1 MDWRRELQNA
11 LDSRHEDSYL
21 LRSRYPPFD
30 ETMHPIYIGKDD
42 VARALSME
50 SCISLMREALSAL
63 SSGRAIQPLRSI
75 LWLPDKTG
83 GMGLMPA
90 WAADPKRLG
99 IKVISVFPENRKA
112 GLSSHQG
119 FVLLFESENGKPLA
133 IVDADEITAIR
144 TAAASGLATKLLS
157 RDIPSTLAILGS
169 GIQAW
174 RHVESMLSV
183 RKINS
188 VRVWS
193 RTSANAEELAGHI
206 ARKHKIPAD
215 AFENSKDAVLGADI
229 ICTTTASPTPVVLG
243 EWIKEGAHIN
253 AVGSCIPRAR
263 EFDTEAIRKSK
274 LYTDRYESLFQ
285 EAGDF
290 IIPKNEGAITDDHV
304 RGELGEV
311 ILGSKR
317 GRESDIEITMFK
329 SLGIGIEDVYA
340 ADYVYK
346 SVTGQ
351 TG

>member
-1 MDWRRELQNA
+1 MN
-11 LDSRHEDSYL
+11 
-21 LRSRYPPFD
+21 PF
-30 ETMHPIYIGKDD
+30 YIGKDE
-42 VARALSME
+42 VAKALPIQT
-50 SCISLMREALSAL
+50 CIDLMREALSAL
-63 SSGRAIQPLRSI
+63 SAGRALQPLRSI
-75 LWLPDKTG
+75 LWLPDRTG
-83 GMGLMPA
+83 GMGMMPA

-99 IKVISVFPENRKA
+99 IKVISVFPENRKS

-144 TAAASGLATKLLS
+144 TAAVSGLATKLLS
-157 RDIPSTLAILGS
+157 REVPSTLAMLGS

-174 RHVESMLSV
+174 QHVDSMVCV
-183 RKINS
+183 RKIES

-193 RTSANAEELAGHI
+193 RDHEHAEELAGHVR
-206 ARKHKIPAD
+206 RKHKIPAD
-215 AFENSKDAVLGADI
+215 AVNNSKEAVVDADI
-229 ICTTTASPTPVVLG
+229 ICTTTGSSTPVVLG

-263 EFDTEAIRKSK
+263 EFDTDAVLKSK
-274 LYTDRYESLFQ
+274 LYTDRYESLFK

-290 IIPKNEGAITDDHV
+290 IIPKNEGAITENHV

-317 GRESDIEITMFK
+317 GRESDAEITMFK

-346 SVTGQ
+346 TVTRQ
-351 TG
+351 TS